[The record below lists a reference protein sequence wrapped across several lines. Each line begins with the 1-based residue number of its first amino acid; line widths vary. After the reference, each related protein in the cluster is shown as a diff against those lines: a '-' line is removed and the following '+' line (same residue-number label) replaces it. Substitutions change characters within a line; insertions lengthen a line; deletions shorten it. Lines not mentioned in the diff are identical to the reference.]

1 MASLGHLRRA
11 LIFSAAFTL
20 LLPPTA
26 ATTQSY
32 AIARDKN
39 LRGGAVEHSSTPD
52 SPDGY
57 GPASS
62 DSDDSYS
69 SGSPGAENAEVKAAK
84 RVSAADAEAAE
95 ALAAYEEAKRALAS
109 QKIEQEEMRIRA
121 LEARQTQRDAAREQA
136 ELDAAVTAAEVEL
149 QSAEKSL
156 NDARQERGANASAGA
171 ASAVDRAALRKD
183 QVARK
188 LSAARAEAR
197 GNRPYLQEME
207 ANVRDFEGAFV
218 MAAREAGMAAVRVK
232 ALRAEM
238 VEKMERAADAQSA
251 WQSMVQEEDR
261 HSGSMIP
268 SSAISEVT
276 ESSPATDRAGSTQ
289 AATKLITT
297 IPHHVITSFKLPGG
311 NADAVTLLR
320 PLKAA
325 AVKAKQLAYVARR
338 DLEAMERNLRDADRK
353 VDGVHEKIQLAKKR
367 AELFAARAREQQAVA
382 EEMAAA
388 AAAATKRAFEN
399 PSPDAVTAFEVAVA
413 AKKVSLHIAGTTAKK
428 AERIAKKAEM
438 RAEALRLTIAYHNN
452 LKPLVDKHVASV
464 RKAEAQADEA
474 AAEFVNVWR
483 RIRSRITIA
492 DLTTLLLTNSDV
504 VPESS
509 SLADNSTAS
518 GIAGG
523 PAAAVAVALQRISA
537 SEAEEFVTRALLKEA
552 VAVSEAAKV
561 AAEEARI
568 RAFEAKK
575 EAREKRQEQEN
586 VEGEAEEAEFQARE
600 AEKDVRQ
607 AKERA
612 AQIAELLVEQRK
624 VAEEVAAEREVA
636 RKRAY
641 VEGSEEAHQAM
652 DLATAVSEEGARV
665 LAEIIRKTRRAAEKV
680 SLREDHWR
688 QAVSYRKETMQLAE
702 NSKALL
708 EGLERRAAQAE
719 REFSTAKEAAKN
731 ADELVKKLKLLL
743 LNRHE
748 ESKMLR
754 QHQWKSSQASKS

>member
-261 HSGSMIP
+261 HSGSM
-268 SSAISEVT
+268 VQL
-276 ESSPATDRAGSTQ
+276 D
-289 AATKLITT
+289 AA
-297 IPHHVITSFKLPGG
+297 
-311 NADAVTLLR
+311 
-320 PLKAA
+320 PLAA